1 MPHYGAILTIT
12 KKKGAIAEQ
21 DNALFKKVL
30 GILDMDEFVDA
41 NGEEFNLAIKPLHG
55 TDNQYQIILTSYPS
69 NGNPDSQ
76 KAAKDNDLEL
86 AKEIKDMLTSTLGD
100 QFGFKVE
107 FTEW

>member
-1 MPHYGAILTIT
+1 MPHYGALLTIT

-41 NGEEFNLAIKPLHG
+41 NGEEFNLAIKPLAG
-55 TDNQYQIILTSYPS
+55 TDNQYQIKLTSYAD
-69 NGNPDSQ
+69 GGEEAF

-86 AKEIKDMLTSTLGD
+86 AKEIKDVLTSTLGD
-100 QFGFKVE
+100 QFSFAVGFEK
-107 FTEW
+107 W